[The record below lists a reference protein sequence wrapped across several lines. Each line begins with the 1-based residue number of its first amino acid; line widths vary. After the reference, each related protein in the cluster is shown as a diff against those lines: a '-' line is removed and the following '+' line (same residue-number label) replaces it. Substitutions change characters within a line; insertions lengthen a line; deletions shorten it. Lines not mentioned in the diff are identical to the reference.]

1 MTDREDRSR
10 DVTSRLSK
18 RFDADTMREEQTAN
32 DTESKI
38 SKMEMSESTS
48 QTEKHAETD
57 HTGNVRDRPSVLMY
71 LPDDLHSKLD
81 LRFDELNLEYK
92 REHGEALQKN
102 RDFYPAVIEAA
113 LEGKDIKDVL
123 EMP

>member
-1 MTDREDRSR
+1 
-10 DVTSRLSK
+10 
-18 RFDADTMREEQTAN
+18 MREEQTAN

-48 QTEKHAETD
+48 QTEKQAETD